1 MRSDERLQRQG
12 QAQASCI
19 SNLIVIG
26 ASAGGHRALTEIVKN
41 FPAGMPAAI
50 VILLHM
56 PMDSSRGIKWVLERF
71 SRLPIIEV
79 ENQEPLQ
86 QGFIFVPPPG
96 RSATFGQGQITVE
109 RHTRDMP
116 ARTINT
122 LFTSA
127 AQSYGDHVIGLIL
140 TGLLRDGTDGLR
152 AVHEAG
158 GLTMVQDP
166 HEAEYPDMPTNA
178 METLPVTFCLK
189 LADIGPALE
198 LLVRRTARFETG
210 VEVALR
216 TLRERTA
223 LLVRLTEQSWRNLET
238 RGFLE
243 AELDSIRR
251 DIQSIDGLLRVS
263 LPDDKTT
270 SVRAPRK

>member
-1 MRSDERLQRQG
+1 
-12 QAQASCI
+12 
-19 SNLIVIG
+19 
-26 ASAGGHRALTEIVKN
+26 
-41 FPAGMPAAI
+41 
-50 VILLHM
+50 
-56 PMDSSRGIKWVLERF
+56 
-71 SRLPIIEV
+71 
-79 ENQEPLQ
+79 
-86 QGFIFVPPPG
+86 
-96 RSATFGQGQITVE
+96 
-109 RHTRDMP
+109 MP

-127 AQSYGDHVIGLIL
+127 AQSYGNRVIGLIL

-263 LPDDKTT
+263 LPDEKTT